1 MKLKNITKLLVAAL
15 LAANTHAMQAE
26 NTWAMA
32 TIDDATTS
40 FTLFHGMPEQA
51 PNGIEYLRIYDESFK
66 VYLTFYDPRDYA
78 PEKLPYG
85 YRMSDKQIFIYDF
98 DIDKE
103 RLAFDFRLSAGEHF
117 QTYNGVEWEIEAV
130 IDTIVNTS
138 YLGQGEKCT
147 KRLMKVRSVDGRYT
161 DQWLEDF
168 GSFANHFMILP
179 MSSTGQTQTLWMEYD
194 YGYYFVREISS
205 DPFYAHDYGVHK
217 DTLDPVDDYE
227 DVKCTYKDGIL
238 VVEEERWHSPNR
250 EYTCFYRIGDDFYCA
265 YVWELNPGT
274 EIDIALFYKDT
285 VYYTGVPAPQSG
297 EYTMHLYPENKP
309 DDPLSIKDIVNVN
322 DNKQTESAYF
332 DLNGCKT
339 NGKPQQKGIHIIRY
353 SDGTVKKVFTR

>member
-1 MKLKNITKLLVAAL
+1 MKRENLSKLLVAAL
-15 LAANTHAMQAE
+15 LAANPHAVQAE

-32 TIDDATTS
+32 TIDEATTS
-40 FTLFHGMPEQA
+40 FTLFHGMPEQGL
-51 PNGIEYLRIYDESFK
+51 NGIEYLRIYDESFK
-66 VYLTFYDPRDYA
+66 VHLTFYDPRDYA

-103 RLAFDFRLSAGEHF
+103 RLAFDFTLSAGEHF

-130 IDTIVNTS
+130 MDTIVNTS
-138 YLGQGEKCT
+138 YLGQGEECR

-194 YGYYFVREISS
+194 NCCYFTREISS
-205 DPFYAHDYGVHK
+205 DPFYTHDSGVHK
-217 DTLDPVDDYE
+217 NKPGLEEWVEYLN
-227 DVKCTYKDGIL
+227 CTYTDGTL
-238 VVEEERWHSPNR
+238 VVEDARKHSPSR
-250 EYTCFYRIGDDFYCA
+250 EYTCFYRSGDDFYCVH
-265 YVWELNPGT
+265 VWQLNPASLT
-274 EIDIALFYKDT
+274 DNLLFFEDT
-285 VYYTGVPAPQSG
+285 AYYTGVPAPQSG
-297 EYTMHLYPENKP
+297 RYTIHFYPESNP

-322 DNKQTESAYF
+322 DHNQKESAYF

-339 NGKPQQKGIHIIRY
+339 SGKPQQKGLHIIRH
-353 SDGTVKKVFTR
+353 SDGTVKKVYTR